1 MALPKIVGTET
12 EYGITVKNTTSA
24 DPISNSIL
32 IVNSYQG
39 GQAVKIIWDY
49 QEEAPFVDAR
59 GFTIDRKVDVPRGS
73 ENTTL
78 NKILDNG
85 ARFYVDHAHPEFST
99 PECATARD
107 VVLYEKA
114 GDRILNESLEYANRE
129 LPPNQ
134 QMIVYKNNTDHKGNS
149 YGYHENYLL
158 DRKVPFEQ
166 LREHFA
172 TFLVTRQ
179 MFTGAGKVGAENNTP
194 AAVYQAAQRADFF
207 ETEVGL
213 DTMLKRPILNTRD
226 EPHADKEKY
235 RRLHVI
241 TGDVNMSEFATYL
254 KIGATALVLSMIEDA
269 ALDGID
275 VKLRHPVAAMR
286 AVSRDLRCR
295 QPLQLDAGRRMTA
308 LDIQYEFLRAAQRYN
323 AARPGFPLADDI
335 LAKWEEVLNRLRADP
350 FSLDRELDWVIKHAL
365 ITQYQER
372 HNCGWDDPRVAM
384 LDLQYHDVRPR
395 KGLYY
400 LLERQQ
406 HVERIVSDDAIAAAV
421 TQPPT
426 DTRAYFRGQ
435 CLQKYRSKVFGVSWG
450 AISFETG
457 RTSVKR
463 VLMPEPTKGT
473 RAYVQELLEK
483 SETVEDLLTNML
495 V

>member
-12 EYGITVKNTTSA
+12 EYGITVKNTKTG

-59 GFTIDRKVDVPRGS
+59 GFRIDRKVDVPRGQD
-73 ENTTL
+73 NTTI

-99 PECATARD
+99 PECANARD
-107 VVLYEKA
+107 VVMYEKA
-114 GDRILNESLEYANRE
+114 GDRILNESLEHANRL
-129 LPPNQ
+129 LPANQ

-158 DRKVPFEQ
+158 DRKLPFDR
-166 LREHFA
+166 LHEHFA
-172 TFLVTRQ
+172 TFLITRQ
-179 MFTGAGKVGAENNTP
+179 MFTGSGKVGAENNTTP
-194 AAVYQAAQRADFF
+194 VTYQASQRADFF
-207 ETEVGL
+207 ETEIGL

-254 KIGATALVLSMIEDA
+254 KIGATSLVLSMIEDA
-269 ALDGID
+269 ALD
-275 VKLRHPVAAMR
+275 VELRLRHPVASMR

-295 QPLQLDAGRRMTA
+295 QPLQLDNGKRCTA
-308 LDIQYEFLRAAQRYN
+308 LDIQYEYLRAAQRYVTN
-323 AARPGFPLADDI
+323 HPEFPLADDI
-335 LAKWEEVLNRLRADP
+335 LAKWEDVLNRLRHDP
-350 FSLDRELDWVIKHAL
+350 FSLHRELDWVMKHAL
-365 ITQYQER
+365 ITQYQDK
-372 HNCGWDDPRVAM
+372 HHCGWDDPRVAM
-384 LDLQYHDVRPR
+384 LDLQYHDLRPH

-406 HVERIVSDDAIAAAV
+406 HVERIVSDAEITAAV
-421 TQPPT
+421 TQPPR

-435 CLQKYRSKVFGVSWG
+435 CLKKYRTKIFGVSWG

-457 RTSVKR
+457 QSTVKR

-473 RAYVQELLEK
+473 HAYVHDLLEK
-483 SETVEDLLTNML
+483 SETVEELLTNML
-495 V
+495 A

>member
-1 MALPKIVGTET
+1 MAIPKIVGTET
-12 EYGITVKNTTSA
+12 EYGITVKNHASS

-59 GFTIDRKVDVPRGS
+59 GFRIDRKVDVPRAQ
-73 ENTTL
+73 ENTTI

-99 PECATARD
+99 PECANARD
-107 VVLYEKA
+107 VVIYEKA
-114 GDRILNESLEYANRE
+114 GDRILYESLEHANRM
-129 LPPNQ
+129 LQANQ
-134 QMIVYKNNTDHKGNS
+134 QMIVYKNNTDRKGNS

-158 DRKVPFEQ
+158 DRKVPFDM
-166 LREHFA
+166 LHEHFA

-179 MFTGAGKVGAENNTP
+179 VFTGSGKVGSENNTS
-194 AAVYQAAQRADFF
+194 ATTYQVSQRADFF
-207 ETEVGL
+207 ETEIGL
-213 DTMLKRPILNTRD
+213 DTMLKRPIINTRD

-241 TGDVNMSEFATYL
+241 AGDVNMSEFATYL
-254 KIGATALVLSMIEDA
+254 KIGTTALMLSMIEDKF
-269 ALDGID
+269 LHKDL
-275 VKLRHPVAAMR
+275 KLQHPVAAMR

-295 QPLQLDAGRRMTA
+295 QPLLLENGKRYTA
-308 LDIQYEFLRAAQRYN
+308 LDIQDEYLQIARRYVN
-323 AARPGFPLADDI
+323 QHPDLPLADD
-335 LAKWEEVLNRLRADP
+335 LLEKWEDVLNRLRRDP
-350 FSLDRELDWVIKHAL
+350 FSLHRELDWVIKHAL
-365 ITQYQER
+365 IAQYREKHR
-372 HNCGWDDPRVAM
+372 CGWDDPRVAM

-400 LLERQQ
+400 LLERQG
-406 HVERIVSDDAIAAAV
+406 HVERIVSDDEIIVAV

-426 DTRAYFRGQ
+426 DTRAYFRGR

-450 AISFETG
+450 AISFDTNEAT
-457 RTSVKR
+457 VKR
-463 VLMPEPTKGT
+463 VLMPEPIKGS
-473 RAYVQELLEK
+473 RKYVHDLLEN
-483 SETVEDLLTNML
+483 SETVEELLTNML
-495 V
+495 N